1 MLIENVN
8 GTRRASSMMKN
19 SSFYIEVAK
28 FVQAYRTIIANP
40 NEFLRE
46 IKAPLID
53 EENDKISW
61 EQFVQIVQKCDL
73 GFKIIPTREELVAY
87 YNYALE
93 IGTINANEKRFAT
106 VDDVADAQ
114 KHYYNFVDEA
124 TDKAEEKYLR
134 QHRTAMMRQREYS
147 AVGSHMVALR
157 TKNIIA
163 VIFMFLAGFM
173 GAFAVASFI
182 LNNAIAEAI
191 GSIIPIWEKQYVGA
205 IVLLVLAV
213 FIFWLFDKLYILTK
227 REYIKLRSATATIF
241 AKNREIYL
249 MGQDLKRKFEAL
261 KKDLKTVQAEIHDKT
276 KKHDVKHNIEV
287 LKLTNK
293 YYKRLCEFEEELSST
308 LGGDEM
314 NMAARTADGENEFAP
329 IKLTKEQTENL
340 KRVSKEAIRLEGQFD
355 VDAYNEKFEKSTRKP
370 AKEEKTVEETEKEA
384 DVKTGQDIAQVL
396 QDATAEKVSTDLE
409 NAEKALNEEVQEE
422 QEEKENQE
430 ELESSID
437 YIKSILG
444 FGLETP
450 QNDAEKEK

>member
-1 MLIENVN
+1 
-8 GTRRASSMMKN
+8 
-19 SSFYIEVAK
+19 
-28 FVQAYRTIIANP
+28 
-40 NEFLRE
+40 
-46 IKAPLID
+46 
-53 EENDKISW
+53 
-61 EQFVQIVQKCDL
+61 
-73 GFKIIPTREELVAY
+73 
-87 YNYALE
+87 
-93 IGTINANEKRFAT
+93 
-106 VDDVADAQ
+106 
-114 KHYYNFVDEA
+114 
-124 TDKAEEKYLR
+124 
-134 QHRTAMMRQREYS
+134 MMRQREYS